1 MLTFALMP
9 TCSFHIQEEEKTTSL
24 HFLLTSRMWTIR
36 RCLLLA
42 ALVLLVSHDAML
54 APVDP
59 KKQKA
64 EEQEAETNKEES
76 QDTGLHYDSY
86 LQEVV
91 RVLETDPEFKKKLQE
106 ADIEDIKSGKLSAEL
121 NLVAHNVRSQLDE
134 LKRTEVTRLR
144 KLQRVLMDMQNGRNG
159 LHKGDLRDV
168 RKMYEEFNHVDH
180 SNPRSFEEE
189 DLNKLIQAVVN
200 DLENYDQKRHLEF
213 KRYEMVKEHQRREKL
228 NQLGEEERKK
238 EQERYEE
245 MQRKHKD
252 HPKMNHPGSKDQ
264 LEEVWEGDGLAK
276 EDFNPKV
283 FFGMHDTNSD
293 GYLDTLELEAL
304 FGKELE
310 KVYKEGNEE
319 DDLREMEEER
329 ARMRKHVL
337 HEVDTDKDSR
347 VSFTEFMDATK
358 RKEFEQPEED
368 TFEPL
373 DDTDFFTEEELE
385 EFEQQL
391 AKEANE
397 LRQKEV
403 ELARQRAEHQQK
415 RQQLQQVK
423 MKQKQVVQMS
433 QDQDRQQP
441 AEAEAPQE
449 ADQAAAGQE
458 AVPAEAAE
466 HAADGEGG
474 QPAEVHEPEVAVVAD
489 QDAIAV
495 GGNLPPEGQNGEEQA
510 QQQQEA
516 QQPAT

>member
-1 MLTFALMP
+1 MLTL
-9 TCSFHIQEEEKTTSL
+9 
-24 HFLLTSRMWTIR
+24 R

-59 KKQKA
+59 KKQQV
-64 EEQEAETNKEES
+64 EENETEKKEES

-144 KLQRVLMDMQNGRNG
+144 KLQRVRMDMQNGRNG
-159 LHKGDLRDV
+159 LHQGDLRDV
-168 RKMYEEFNHVDH
+168 KKMYEEFNHVDH

-189 DLNKLIQAVVN
+189 DLNKLIQAVVQ

-228 NQLGEEERKK
+228 SQLSEEDRKK

-264 LEEVWEGDGLAK
+264 LEEVWEADGLAK
-276 EDFNPKV
+276 EDFNPRA
-283 FFGMHDTNSD
+283 FFGMHDTNGD
-293 GYLDTLELEAL
+293 GYLDPMELEAL
-304 FGKELE
+304 FEKELE
-310 KVYKEGNEE
+310 KVYKESNEE

-337 HEVDTDKDSR
+337 REVDTNKDSM
-347 VSFTEFMDATK
+347 VSFEEFSDATK

-368 TFEPL
+368 SFEPL
-373 DDTDFFTEEELE
+373 DETDFFTEEELE

-391 AKEANE
+391 AREADD

-433 QDQDRQQP
+433 QEQERQ
-441 AEAEAPQE
+441 AEAQGQQVAVETNQE
-449 ADQAAAGQE
+449 SDQAAAGQD
-458 AVPAEAAE
+458 AVPAEVAQ

-474 QPAEVHEPEVAVVAD
+474 QPAEMHEPVAAAVAA
-489 QDAIAV
+489 DAVAV
-495 GGNLPPEGQNGEEQA
+495 GGNLPPEGQLGEEQV
-510 QQQQEA
+510 QHQEA
-516 QQPAT
+516 QQPAS

>member
-1 MLTFALMP
+1 MP

-24 HFLLTSRMWTIR
+24 RFLLNSRMWTIR

-42 ALVLLVSHDAML
+42 ALVVMVSHNAML

-59 KKQKA
+59 KKQKV
-64 EEQEAETNKEES
+64 EEEEAEAETNKEES

-144 KLQRVLMDMQNGRNG
+144 KLQRVRMDMQNGRNG
-159 LHKGDLRDV
+159 LHQGDLRDV

-189 DLNKLIQAVVN
+189 DLNKLIQAVVQ

-228 NQLGEEERKK
+228 NQLNEEERKK

-264 LEEVWEGDGLAK
+264 LEEVWEADGLDK
-276 EDFNPKV
+276 QDFNPKA

-293 GYLDTLELEAL
+293 GLLDTMELEAL
-304 FGKELE
+304 FSKELD

-329 ARMRKHVL
+329 ARMRRHVL
-337 HEVDTDKDSR
+337 KEVDANKDSM
-347 VSFTEFMDATK
+347 VSFNEFLDATK

-391 AKEANE
+391 AKEAEE
-397 LRQKEV
+397 LRIKEV
-403 ELARQRAEHQQK
+403 DLARQRVEHQQK

-433 QDQDRQQP
+433 QEQEQQQP
-441 AEAEAPQE
+441 VEAGAPGDQADVVAETN
-449 ADQAAAGQE
+449 QAAAGQD
-458 AVPAEAAE
+458 AAPAEVAE
-466 HAADGEGG
+466 HASDGEGG
-474 QPAEVHEPEVAVVAD
+474 QPAEVHEPEVAVAAD
-489 QDAIAV
+489 AVAV
-495 GGNLPPEGQNGEEQA
+495 GGNLPPEGQAGEEHA
-510 QQQQEA
+510 QPQEA
-516 QQPAT
+516 QQL